1 MIEILA
7 TDQIGELLR
16 SLRRIKHTTIEIF
29 TPDEVGELLRISPNR
44 VMLLAR
50 RGEIPHL
57 KIGRVRFDARD
68 VEDWLRSQRSDS
80 PTMPPRVINN
90 EAGN

>member
-1 MIEILA
+1 MMIVIMATIEIL
-7 TDQIGELLR
+7 
-16 SLRRIKHTTIEIF
+16 
-29 TPDEVGELLRISPNR
+29 TPDEVSELLRLSPNR
-44 VMLLAR
+44 VVLLAR
-50 RGEIPHL
+50 RGEIPFL
-57 KIGRVRFDARD
+57 TIDGRLRFDARD